1 MPRLETGAFDAI
13 YDRDRNLNR
22 IHASMDFTLTA
33 KPNRLAIREN
43 RIHACLHFTL
53 PNFVVHA

>member
-1 MPRLETGAFDAI
+1 
-13 YDRDRNLNR
+13 
-22 IHASMDFTLTA
+22 MDFTLTA

-43 RIHACLHFTL
+43 HIHACFDFTL

>member
-1 MPRLETGAFDAI
+1 
-13 YDRDRNLNR
+13 
-22 IHASMDFTLTA
+22 MDFTLTA